1 MFPAERGCMA
11 LVWPLCQHPTNKN
24 EILVWDCRHDPAE
37 LFGLDVDTI
46 RLRLFSRSAD
56 LPEGVTRL
64 PIKSV
69 HLNKSPML
77 VGNLKTLS
85 PAMAARWELDLELG
99 HLHAQRAAGGPDMG
113 AVWAQVFQRPAPAA
127 LDVDQDLYGGF
138 VSNGDRRKLEALRG
152 ETPEQLATARPSFED
167 ERLVE
172 LLFRYRARNFP
183 HSLSAPEAGRWE
195 EQRAARLFDGEGG
208 ARTIEQLFGEIDAL
222 SENADERAEEI
233 LGALYD
239 YAESI
244 APSRR

>member
-1 MFPAERGCMA
+1 VLAQRP
-11 LVWPLCQHPTNKN
+11 HPTNKN
-24 EILVWDCRHDPAE
+24 EILVWDCRHDPSE
-37 LFGLDVDTI
+37 LFALDVETI
-46 RLRLFSRSAD
+46 RLRMFTRSAD

-85 PAMAARWELDLELG
+85 PAMAERWGIDLEQG
-99 HLHAQRAAGGPDMG
+99 RAHAQRAAGGPDM
-113 AVWAQVFQRPAPAA
+113 AALWAQVFQRPAAGAA
-127 LDVDQDLYGGF
+127 TDVDEDLYGGF
-138 VSNGDRRKLEALRG
+138 VSNGDRRKLEALRAD
-152 ETPEQLATARPSFED
+152 TPEQLAAARPSFED

-183 HSLSAPEAGRWE
+183 QTLSEAEAQRWE
-195 EQRAARLFDGEGG
+195 EHRAARLFDGAAG

-222 SENADERAEEI
+222 SEDADERAEEI

-244 APSRR
+244 APTRR